1 MNIIKIDDL
10 SLLKGIEALKN
21 NFEIPENI
29 KLNIEKGEKL
39 KIKWEEDTV
48 YISYPLKASLMRA
61 LSLVSLDLKKGERN
75 NIEETIYFDECGV
88 MLDLSRNGVMTVEA
102 VKKYA
107 DMMALMGLNQ
117 LYLYLEDIYEIEG
130 CPYFGYMRGRYSK
143 EELKEIDEYCDLIG
157 VEAIPHIQTLGH
169 MGQYIKW
176 DEGMKYRDTAEVLI
190 AGEEF
195 TYEFI
200 EKSIKSISACFKT
213 KKIHLGMD
221 EAGNLGSGR
230 YYAKHGAV
238 DRKEILLDH
247 LKRVT
252 DIVTDL
258 GLTPII
264 YGDVIYAV
272 ATGNQYATSG
282 STEIPESVKK
292 RLPENLVLTYWNYY
306 DYDYELYK
314 KMLESYKSLTGKAI
328 FWGGIWT
335 WFGLAPDNLMT
346 VDTMNPALKACKD
359 TGIRT
364 AIGSSW
370 ADDGCE
376 CNHFLGAHGL
386 MYFAEHM
393 YNYEVDENKFRERFE
408 YILKAS
414 FDAFIDMSYFH
425 NDFDRVNDYKFYV
438 YRYYGKRFFY
448 ADVLIGLMDEEL
460 RVKPMAD
467 YYKGLRER
475 FSTYLSKD
483 SKWYELYL
491 YIYKLI
497 DIVAKKCYVLENLK
511 KAYDEKNNGFLKEC
525 ADSLLPELVKDF
537 EEIADLHEKQWLRT
551 YKPFGYEVLDI
562 RYGGVTKRLKSA
574 INKLNAYLN
583 GEISEIEEFNEA
595 RLLNHCEW
603 DQGRFHAIVTACNK
617 I

>member
-75 NIEETIYFDECGV
+75 NIEETLYFDECGV

-143 EELKEIDEYCDLIG
+143 EELQEIDEYCDLIG

-169 MGQYIKW
+169 MSQYIKW
-176 DEGMKYRDTAEVLI
+176 DEGMKYRDTAAVLI
-190 AGEEF
+190 AGEDF

-200 EKSIKSISACFKT
+200 EKAVKSISDCFKT

-221 EAGNLGSGR
+221 EAGNLGSGK
-230 YYAKHGAV
+230 YYAKHGAK

-252 DIVTDL
+252 DIVTAL

-272 ATGNQYATSG
+272 ATGNQYAAAG
-282 STEIPESVKK
+282 EVEIPENVKK
-292 RLPENLVLTYWNYY
+292 RLPEDLILTYWNYY
-306 DYDYELYK
+306 DYDYNLYK
-314 KMLESYKSLTGKAI
+314 KMLESYRSLTGKAI

-335 WFGLAPDNLMT
+335 WFGLCPDNDMT
-346 VDTMNPALKACKD
+346 VKTMAPALKACKD
-359 TGIRT
+359 IGIRT

-393 YNYEVDENKFRERFE
+393 YNYEVDNKKFKERFE
-408 YILKAS
+408 YITKGS
-414 FDAFIDMSYFH
+414 FDAFTDMSYFH
-425 NDFDRVNDYKFYV
+425 NDFDRFNDYKFYV
-438 YRYYGKRFFY
+438 QRYYGKRFFY
-448 ADVLIGLMDEEL
+448 EDVLIGLMDEEL
-460 RVKPMAD
+460 RIKPMYE

-475 FSTYLSKD
+475 FFTYLNKG
-483 SKWYELYL
+483 SKWDSLYD
-491 YIYKLI
+491 YIYRLI
-497 DIVAKKCYVLENLK
+497 DIVTKKCYVSENLK
-511 KAYDEKNNGFLKEC
+511 KAYDENNTAFLREC
-525 ADSLLPELVKDF
+525 ADKLLPELIGDF
-537 EEIADLHEKQWLRT
+537 EKIADVHEKQWAST

-562 RYGGVTKRLKSA
+562 RYGGVTKRLKTA
-574 INKLNAYLN
+574 VRKLNAYLD
-583 GEISEIEEFNEA
+583 GELKNIEELEEV

-603 DQGRFHAIVTACNK
+603 DQGRFYSISTPCNH

>member
-10 SLLKGIEALKN
+10 SILKGIEALKG
-21 NFEIPENI
+21 NFEIPEEI
-29 KLNIEKGEKL
+29 KLYIEKGEKL
-39 KIKWEEDTV
+39 QIKWEGDNVFIT
-48 YISYPLKASLMRA
+48 YPLKASLMRA
-61 LSLVSLDLKKGERN
+61 LSLISLDIKKGERN
-75 NIEETIYFDECGV
+75 DLSETLYFDECGV
-88 MLDLSRNGVMTVEA
+88 MLDLSRNGVMRVEA
-102 VKKYA
+102 VKRYA

-117 LYLYLEDIYEIEG
+117 LYLYLEDTYEIEG
-130 CPYFGYMRGRYSK
+130 CPYFGYMRGRYTK
-143 EELKEIDEYCDLIG
+143 EELREIDEYCDLIG

-221 EAGNLGSGR
+221 EAGNLGSGK

-272 ATGNQYATSG
+272 ATGNQYAASG

-292 RLPENLVLTYWNYY
+292 RLPEDLVLTYWNYY

-346 VDTMNPALKACKD
+346 MDTMNPALKACKD

-370 ADDGCE
+370 GDDGCE

-475 FSTYLSKD
+475 FSTYLSKE
-483 SKWYELYL
+483 SKWYEMYL

-562 RYGGVTKRLKSA
+562 RYGGVAKRLKSA